1 MTEYI
6 VTGRSN
12 GTTRLGSPYCN
23 LKVKNQKEEFSL
35 AVWDVAPNDA
45 PTVGQLV
52 SFVTMQNNDGKRS
65 AKRGDMRPGAMPD
78 ASHPLYALLPRPIE
92 RSTWDAS
99 ISNLLAMCPNS
110 PYSEIIA
117 DAADKLYQP
126 YSQYPAASSIHH
138 AFRGGLLN
146 HVHQMLHMLEGIAPC
161 MPYPIRVDH
170 CALAILFHDYGKVQ
184 TYSREGEAQPEDVL
198 LGHIYISA
206 VALQRELERRS
217 VPQDEVQRIVHIV
230 LSHHGQKEWGSPVL
244 PCSQEA
250 MLVHFLDNLSAK
262 SDTIEGSP
270 DMEYVSALGTRVP
283 KPKA

>member
-23 LKVKNQKEEFSL
+23 LKIKNLDDEMSL
-35 AVWDVAPNDA
+35 AVWDVAPDE
-45 PTVGQLV
+45 PPVVGQLV
-52 SFVTMQNNDGKRS
+52 SFVTIQTGDGKRS
-65 AKRGDMRPGAMPD
+65 ARKGDMRPGAMPY
-78 ASHPLYALLPRPIE
+78 AGHPLYALLPRPIPRE
-92 RSTWDAS
+92 EWDTTVA
-99 ISNLLAMCPNS
+99 NLITLCGDS
-110 PYSEIIA
+110 PLNETIR
-117 DAADKLYQP
+117 DVADKLYQP
-126 YSQYPAASSIHH
+126 YSQFPAASSIHH

-146 HVHQMLHMLEGIAPC
+146 HTHQMLRMLEGIAPC
-161 MPYPIRVDH
+161 MPYPIRVDY
-170 CALAILFHDYGKVQ
+170 CTLAILFHDYGKVQ
-184 TYSREGEAQPEDVL
+184 TYSRDGESQPEDVL

-217 VPQDEVQRIVHIV
+217 VPADEVQRIVHIV

-262 SDTIEGSP
+262 SDTIEGSAN
-270 DMEYVSALGTRVP
+270 MEYVGPLGTRVV
-283 KPKA
+283 K

>member
-1 MTEYI
+1 MPEYI

-23 LKVKNQKEEFSL
+23 LKVKNLHEEFSL
-35 AVWDVAPNDA
+35 AVWDVAPDDA
-45 PTVGQLV
+45 PVVGQLV
-52 SFVTMQNNDGKRS
+52 SFVTIQQGDGKRS
-65 AKRGDMRPGAMPD
+65 ARRNDMLPGAMPD

-92 RSTWDAS
+92 RTVWDAT
-99 ISNLLAMCPNS
+99 IANLLALCTNS
-110 PYSEIIA
+110 PYKDIIA

-170 CALAILFHDYGKVQ
+170 CTLAILFHDYGKVQ

-206 VALQRELERRS
+206 VALQRELERRQ

-230 LSHHGQKEWGSPVL
+230 LAHHGQKEWGSPVL

-283 KPKA
+283 KPKV

>member
-1 MTEYI
+1 MTEFI

-23 LKVKNQKEEFSL
+23 LKVKNLDEEFTL
-35 AVWDVAPNDA
+35 AVWEVAPDDA
-45 PTVGQLV
+45 PVVGQLV
-52 SFVTMQNNDGKRS
+52 GFLNIQNNDGKRS
-65 AKRGDMRPGAMPD
+65 ARKGDIRPGAIPD
-78 ASHPLYALLPRPIE
+78 ASHPLYALLPRPIVRDE
-92 RSTWDAS
+92 WDAT
-99 ISNLLAMCPNS
+99 IAHLIGLCGDS
-110 PYSEIIA
+110 PYKDIII

-126 YSQYPAASSIHH
+126 YSQFPAASSIHH

-184 TYSREGEAQPEDVL
+184 TYSRDGEAQPEDVL

-206 VALQRELERRS
+206 VALQRELERRE
-217 VPQDEVQRIVHIV
+217 VPQDEIQRIVHIV

-262 SDTIEGSP
+262 SDTIEGSA

-283 KPKA
+283 KMK

>member
-1 MTEYI
+1 MPEYI

-23 LKVKNQKEEFSL
+23 LKVKNLDEEFTL
-35 AVWDVAPNDA
+35 AVWEVAPDD
-45 PTVGQLV
+45 PPLVGQLV
-52 SFVTMQNNDGKRS
+52 TFINIQNNDGKRS
-65 AKRGDMRPGAMPD
+65 ARKGDMRPLAMPD
-78 ASHPLYALLPRPIE
+78 ASHPLYALLPRPIQ
-92 RSTWDAS
+92 RQLWDQTIAA
-99 ISNLLAMCPNS
+99 LLALCPDS
-110 PYSEIIA
+110 PYRDMIS
-117 DAADKLYQP
+117 DVAAKLYQP

-146 HVHQMLHMLEGIAPC
+146 HVHQMLSMLQGIAPC

-170 CALAILFHDYGKVQ
+170 CTLAILFHDYGKVH
-184 TYSREGEAQPEDVL
+184 TYSRDGEAQREDVL

-206 VALQRELERRS
+206 VALQRELERRE
-217 VPQDEVQRIVHIV
+217 VPQDEIQRIVHIV
-230 LSHHGQKEWGSPVL
+230 LSHHGQREWGSPVV

-283 KPKA
+283 KR

>member
-1 MTEYI
+1 MPEYI

-23 LKVKNQKEEFSL
+23 LKVKNLEEEFTL
-35 AVWDVAPNDA
+35 AVWDVAPDDA
-45 PTVGQLV
+45 PAVGQLV
-52 SFVTMQNNDGKRS
+52 SFLNIQNSDGKRS
-65 AKRGDMRPGAMPD
+65 ARRGDMRPGAMPD
-78 ASHPLYALLPRPIE
+78 AGHPLYALLPRPIQ
-92 RSTWDAS
+92 RSDWDQTIAS
-99 ISNLLAMCPNS
+99 LIALCPDS
-110 PYSEIIA
+110 PYRDMIT
-117 DAADKLYQP
+117 DVADKLYQP

-146 HVHQMLHMLEGIAPC
+146 HVHQMLSMLQGIAPF
-161 MPYPIRVDH
+161 MPYPVRVDH
-170 CALAILFHDYGKVQ
+170 CTLAILFHDYGKVQ
-184 TYSREGEAQPEDVL
+184 TYSRDGEAQPEDVL

-206 VALQRELERRS
+206 VALQRELERRA
-217 VPQDEVQRIVHIV
+217 VPADEVQRIVHIV

-262 SDTIEGSP
+262 TDTIEGSP

-283 KPKA
+283 KR